1 MSYPFGLD
9 EVGYERYLE
18 AGEELEIE
26 EALRRG
32 EAYECPGCGQVLHV
46 DEPCPECGL

>member
-1 MSYPFGLD
+1 MD
-9 EVGYERYLE
+9 ETGYERYLE

-32 EAYECPGCGQVLHV
+32 DARTCERCGQVLHA
-46 DEPCPECGL
+46 DQPCPECGT